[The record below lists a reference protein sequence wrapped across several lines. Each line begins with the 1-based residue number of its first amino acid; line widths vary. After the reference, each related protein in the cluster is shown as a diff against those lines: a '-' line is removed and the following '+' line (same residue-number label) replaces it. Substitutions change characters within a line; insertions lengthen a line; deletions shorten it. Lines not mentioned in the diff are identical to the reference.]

1 MKTTSQTKFRTRKP
15 NTQPH
20 CRRPKSKARFEL
32 ETVSQRIPVSRA
44 LKLGLQPVAI
54 KPGRVNPESGGTHS
68 ANPAKMDDRTWTIVL
83 AGGEGERLRPLMTR
97 WLGVH
102 RPKQYC
108 TFVGSHSMLRHTLD
122 RAERLTGVERTLVVV
137 ASHHEPRHWDR
148 LESHHDEAFIAQPR
162 NRDTAPGIFLPL
174 TYIGARDPE
183 ATVVILPSDHFVHP
197 HDAFLSTIRRAV
209 RAAQGQ
215 PDKLVLLGV
224 RPDTAETEY
233 GWIQPGSFLGSVD
246 GQVIRRVTGFR
257 EKPNPHEAR
266 RLLRSGGLWN
276 TMVISARLSTLW
288 QLGRRCVPAMMK
300 HFEDFAP
307 SIGTDKE
314 VQALDSLYE
323 VLPSANFSTHVLQQ
337 ALDSLVVMEL
347 RDVLWSDWGSERRI
361 VETLHRIGKT
371 PLFLPTPINS
381 PTQTVSTL

>member
-1 MKTTSQTKFRTRKP
+1 MNTTSRNKIKTRKP
-15 NTQPH
+15 NAQPD
-20 CRRPKSKARFEL
+20 CLRSKSKARFEL
-32 ETVSQRIPVSRA
+32 GTVSQRIPVSIA
-44 LKLGLQPVAI
+44 VKLGLQPVAI

-68 ANPAKMDDRTWTIVL
+68 PNPAKLDDRTWTIVL

-148 LESHHDEAFIAQPR
+148 LESHHEEVIIAQPC

-197 HDAFLSTIRRAV
+197 QDAFLSTIRRAV

-233 GWIQPGSFLGSVD
+233 GWIQPGSSLGSID

-257 EKPNPHEAR
+257 EKPNANEAR

-276 TMVISARLSTLW
+276 TLVIAASLPTLW
-288 QLGRRCVPAMMK
+288 RLGRRSVPAMMK

-307 SIGTDKE
+307 SIDTDKE
-314 VQALDSLYE
+314 VQALDSLYD

-361 VETLHRIGKT
+361 VETLQRIGKT
-371 PLFLPTPINS
+371 PLFLPTAINS

>member
-1 MKTTSQTKFRTRKP
+1 MKTTSQYKVRTRKP
-15 NTQPH
+15 NAQPH
-20 CRRPKSKARFEL
+20 CRRSKSRARFEL
-32 ETVSQRIPVSRA
+32 GTVSQRTPVSSA
-44 LKLGLQPVAI
+44 EELKLLPVAI
-54 KPGRVNPESGGTHS
+54 KPGRVNPECEGVHS
-68 ANPAKMDDRTWTIVL
+68 PNPANLDDRVWTIVL
-83 AGGEGERLRPLMTR
+83 SGGEGERLRPLMTR

-122 RAERLTGVERTLVVV
+122 RAERLTGVERTFVVV

-148 LESHHDEAFIAQPR
+148 LESHHEEAIIAQPR

-174 TYIGARDPE
+174 TYIRARDPE

-197 HDAFLSTIRRAV
+197 QETFLAAIRRAV
-209 RAAQGQ
+209 QAAQCQ

-224 RPDTAETEY
+224 CPDTAETEY
-233 GWIQPGSFLGSVD
+233 GWIQPGISLDSID
-246 GQVIRRVTGFR
+246 GELIRRVTGFR
-257 EKPNPHEAR
+257 EKPNANEAR

-276 TMVISARLSTLW
+276 TLVIAVSLPTLW
-288 QLGRRCVPAMMK
+288 RLGRRCVPAMMK

-314 VQALDSLYE
+314 PRALDSLYN
-323 VLPSANFSTHVLQQ
+323 VLPSANFSTQVLQQ

-361 VETLHRIGKT
+361 VETLQRIGKS
-371 PLFLPTPINS
+371 PLFLSTAMNS